1 MKLTRKLLAAMLSV
15 CMVLAILT
23 PASAAELSAN
33 YNTASYYDVAVSAYS
48 RMLAFQ
54 NGVVAAANTSKQYGL
69 IDYSGKVILPFQ
81 YAYVWALG
89 GDKFAVA
96 QKEDNYGTLSGLG
109 IVNSAGKTVLAP
121 SQDCSDISSKNG
133 VIRVTTRTADPSSS
147 WGGYSY
153 AYAYYTTD
161 WKPSTEAAYEG
172 GSKGSGPLAQ
182 YDYVYS
188 VGSFYVVAKSGE
200 RYQEG
205 VLNSSYEPIIPLGS
219 VDNVECAVNGDSVA
233 FVVSKD
239 RQYKLVGSD
248 GKDIVPFGVY
258 DDFRVRSQG
267 SSVGVS
273 KDDKM
278 GAIDFTGKVLI
289 PLGDY
294 EDVGGLNQDGYISAV
309 TGNSSSVLFKDGKV
323 AKTFSDKKVTTEVY
337 FRHLA
342 FTTGGENWGMMD
354 INEKILLPAKY
365 YTIDNDG
372 NGCILTVGFGG
383 AWDYMHGLYTQD
395 CEEIFPDKYSE
406 ITYLADGKYK
416 LNSRQNHTSSFGV
429 SKVDGT
435 TVTPVIPMKYLDM
448 RVYTLQFIELY
459 DGSKYS
465 VVDLDNNVV
474 VPESTQK
481 IDAFKGDE
489 GGLWETLDRVD
500 YYAEEYDGYTKSVL
514 PFISKT
520 GNGYLTTYADYKT
533 GKADGQLPVRASNL
547 NDGGWFAYQNANGLY
562 GIGRLS
568 TGFLD
573 VEPES
578 WKDDSASWAA
588 AKKIT
593 DGVGGGKFDPDKNCT
608 NAQIITFLYRAK
620 TGNIV
625 SGANWDVDAINW
637 AKEQGMIGDGFDK
650 TQPCTRATALK
661 FIWQAFGSPAPE
673 KASSF
678 TDIPAEADYADAVSW
693 AVGLPTP
700 ITNGYGAT
708 FGPNDV
714 CSRAHIVTFLYRA
727 YGNS

>member
-96 QKEDNYGTLSGLG
+96 QKEDNYGKLSGLG

-121 SQDCSDISSKNG
+121 SQDCSDVSSKNG

-147 WGGYSY
+147 WGGYNY
-153 AYAYYTTD
+153 TYAYYTTD
-161 WKPSTEAAYEG
+161 WKPSSEAAYEG
-172 GSKGSGPLAQ
+172 GSKGSGPLTQ

-205 VLNSSYEPIIPLGS
+205 VLNSSYEPVIPLGS

-342 FTTGGENWGMMD
+342 FTTSDMSHGMMD
-354 INEKILLPAKY
+354 VNGKVILPENY
-365 YTIDNDG
+365 DSIDADSNDYL
-372 NGCILTVGFGG
+372 CTT
-383 AWDYMHGLYTQD
+383 YMKDDGSYEYLHGLFTQEGQTVIPDTYT
-395 CEEIFPDKYSE
+395 EIRILQGSSYVLCK
-406 ITYLADGKYK
+406 DGSYG
-416 LNSRQNHTSSFGV
+416 LSRIS
-429 SKVDGT
+429 GT
-435 TVTPVIPMKYLDM
+435 TVTPVIPMQYKEM
-448 RVYTLQFIELY
+448 RTHTPQFIELY
-459 DGSKYS
+459 DGSNYS
-465 VVDLDNNVV
+465 VVDLNNNVV
-474 VPESTQK
+474 VPESTEK
-481 IDAFKGDE
+481 INAFKGDE

-500 YYAEEYDGYTKSVL
+500 CYAEEYDGYTKSVL

-573 VEPES
+573 IEPES

-678 TDIPAEADYADAVSW
+678 TDIPAGADYADAVSW